1 MHLLYIPYSPQAI
14 GHDNW
19 DNDRPLQVEEDLWDD
34 SLLEVSMQLPTYH
47 RHSFMH
53 ILFRMHVLPTS
64 MNSMYQYKVTLIVQ
78 VIFSSIFL
86 S

>member
-47 RHSFMH
+47 RHSF

-64 MNSMYQYKVTLIVQ
+64 MNSMYRCMVTLIVE
-78 VIFSSIFL
+78 VIFSSIL
-86 S
+86 VGI